1 MKFISLTN
9 ILSADKQYRTNLI
22 NCLSG
27 VRTAQLLGT
36 QNAAGQTNLAIFNS
50 AMHIGAHPPLLGLIF
65 RPLDSQQHSLQNIL
79 ATQQYTLNTVP
90 VDRLASAHQCSARYP
105 QEVSEFDANGFTSW
119 YSEQHAAPYVEE
131 AALRVGLK
139 LVEKID
145 IALNGTMLLI
155 GEVQEIWVSET
166 ALDRDGNIRFDLL
179 EAAGVGGLDTY
190 YRFEA
195 VARFGYAKPGA
206 TPISLF

>member
-1 MKFISLTN
+1 MQHISLTD
-9 ILSADKQYRTNLI
+9 ILSAEKQYRTNLI

-105 QEVSEFDANGFTSW
+105 QEVSEFDTNGFTPW

-155 GEVQEIWVSET
+155 GEVQEIWISET

-195 VARFGYAKPGA
+195 AARFGYAKPGA

>member
-1 MKFISLTN
+1 MQHISLSD

-50 AMHIGAHPPLLGLIF
+50 SMHIGAHPPLMGLIF
-65 RPLDSQQHSLQNIL
+65 RPLEAKQHSLQNIL
-79 ATQQYTLNTVP
+79 DTGFYTLNSAP
-90 VDRLASAHQCSARYP
+90 VDRLASTHQCSARFE
-105 QEVSEFDANGFTSW
+105 QAVSEFDANGFTPW
-119 YSEQHAAPYVEE
+119 YSEQHPAPYVTESS
-131 AALRVGLK
+131 LKIGLK
-139 LVEKID
+139 RVQQID
-145 IALNGTMLLI
+145 IPINGTTLLI
-155 GEVQEIWVSET
+155 GEVQEIWVAEN
-166 ALDRDGNIRFDLL
+166 ALGSDGNIRFDLL

-195 VARFGYAKPGA
+195 VARFGYAKPDEL
-206 TPISLF
+206 PKSLL

>member
-1 MKFISLTN
+1 MQHISLTN
-9 ILSADKQYRTNLI
+9 ILSAEKQYRTNLI

-50 AMHIGAHPPLLGLIF
+50 AMHIGAHPPLMGLIF
-65 RPLDSQQHSLQNIL
+65 RPQEAQQHSLQNIL
-79 ATQQYTLNTVP
+79 ATQHYTLNTVP

-105 QEVSEFDANGFTSW
+105 QEVSEFAANGFTPW
-119 YSEQHAAPYVEE
+119 YSAQQPAPYVGES
-131 AALRVGLK
+131 ALRIGLK

-145 IALNGTMLLI
+145 IAVNGTMLVI
-155 GEVQEIWVSET
+155 GEVQEVWVEAA
-166 ALDRDGNIRFDLL
+166 ALAPDGNIRFDLL

-190 YRFEA
+190 YRLEA
-195 VARFGYAKPGA
+195 AARFGYAKPDER
-206 TPISLF
+206 PKSLL